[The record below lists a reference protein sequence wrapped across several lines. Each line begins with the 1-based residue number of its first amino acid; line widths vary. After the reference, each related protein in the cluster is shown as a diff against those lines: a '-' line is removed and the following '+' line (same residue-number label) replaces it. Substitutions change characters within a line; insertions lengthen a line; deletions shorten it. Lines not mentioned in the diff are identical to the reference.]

1 MVSGADVSFHG
12 GVMKLPGR
20 KLILIFWAKTLVPR
34 KGDVGMPQLDVALV
48 PFWEEMLVNY
58 RLQITKDAGLT
69 TL

>member
-1 MVSGADVSFHG
+1 MVSGADVSFHE
-12 GVMKLPGR
+12 GVMRLPGR
-20 KLILIFWAKTLVPR
+20 KLILILGKTLVAR
-34 KGDVGMPQLDVALV
+34 KGDVRMPQLDVALV